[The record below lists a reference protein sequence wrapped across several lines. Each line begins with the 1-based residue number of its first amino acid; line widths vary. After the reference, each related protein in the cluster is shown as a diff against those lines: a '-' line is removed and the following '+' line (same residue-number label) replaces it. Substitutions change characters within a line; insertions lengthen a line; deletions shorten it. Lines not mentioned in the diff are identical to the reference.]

1 MRLAE
6 HAVCDGLAL
15 CCASPA
21 SGWLSLP
28 GGASALLRSPCGCSC
43 IHGSV
48 LTSKLVL
55 LEVKTL
61 TVIMYAFEAS
71 FLCFISSHFI
81 QVMLMVSGQNCSP
94 SSSKEVFVSGQNET
108 GEKFV
113 TCKME
118 GRWPFLAILLLICQG
133 PVAS

>member
-6 HAVCDGLAL
+6 HAVCDSLAL

-28 GGASALLRSPCGCSC
+28 GGASALLRSPCGCSY

-94 SSSKEVFVSGQNET
+94 SSSKEVFVSRAE
-108 GEKFV
+108 
-113 TCKME
+113 
-118 GRWPFLAILLLICQG
+118 
-133 PVAS
+133 